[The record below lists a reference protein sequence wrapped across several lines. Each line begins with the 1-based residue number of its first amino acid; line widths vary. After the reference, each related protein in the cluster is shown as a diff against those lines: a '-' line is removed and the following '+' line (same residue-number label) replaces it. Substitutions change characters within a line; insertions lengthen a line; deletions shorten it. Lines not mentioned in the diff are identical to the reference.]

1 VTIRIHLT
9 PEDLAETRFAFSPLW
24 EAAQSVE
31 ALENPGKYVFHLPWI
46 DRARGAVGDLDLEP
60 LTVLLSY
67 PPIGYRV
74 DFVTPPPE
82 GPYPVFEDELERI
95 RATPHDVVRREIET
109 MYPGDHRPAAAQAFL
124 DEPDAALRRLTDAL
138 QAYWDTTLAEHWPR
152 LRALLEGDLLYRAK
166 RLALEGAQGLF
177 GDLHPAV
184 TWKDGVLSVDK
195 RAEEDVEPGGRGLLL
210 VPVAFACPKCT
221 VTTDPPWQPTL
232 TYTPRA
238 IATLWDADG
247 PSGEGV
253 LDELVGET
261 RAAILR
267 ALEIPM
273 TTTEVASRLGVTPGA
288 VSQQLAVLRRA
299 GVVDAHRSG
308 RGVYSELTPL
318 GESLVSLL
326 DA

>member
-1 VTIRIHLT
+1 MTIRIRLS
-9 PEDLAETRFAFSPLW
+9 PEDLAETRFAFSSVW
-24 EAAQSVE
+24 EAAQSLE

-46 DRARGAVGDLDLEP
+46 DRARDAVRDLDLEP

-67 PPIGYRV
+67 PNGYRV

-82 GPYPVFEDELERI
+82 GPYPDFEEELGRI
-95 RATPHDVVRREIET
+95 RATPHDVVRREIAI
-109 MYPGDHRPAAAQAFL
+109 MYPNDDMPAAARAFL
-124 DEPDAALRRLTDAL
+124 DEPDVALERLTEAFRV
-138 QAYWDTTLAEHWPR
+138 YWHGTLAEHWPR

-166 RLALEGAQGLF
+166 RLALEGAEGLF

-195 RAEEDVEPGGRGLLL
+195 RVDYDVEPGGRGLLL

-221 VTTDPPWQPTL
+221 VMTDPPWQPTL

-238 IATLWDADG
+238 IATLWETDRV
-247 PSGEGV
+247 SGDGV
-253 LDELVGET
+253 LDDLVGET

-299 GVVDAHRSG
+299 GVVNAHRSG

>member
-1 VTIRIHLT
+1 MTIRIHLT
-9 PEDLAETRFAFSPLW
+9 PEDLAETRFAFSPVW

-46 DRARGAVGDLDLEP
+46 DRAREAVRQLDLEP
-60 LTVLLSY
+60 LRTLVSY
-67 PPIGYRV
+67 PRGYRV
-74 DFVTPPPE
+74 DFITPPPD
-82 GPYPVFEDELERI
+82 GPYPDLDEELRRI
-95 RATPHDVVRREIET
+95 LATPHDIVRDEVGR
-109 MYPGDHRPAAAQAFL
+109 MHPAGDRPPAAQAFIDDPGAGL
-124 DEPDAALRRLTDAL
+124 ERLTDIL
-138 QAYWDTTLAEHWPR
+138 RTYWDATLAEHWPR
-152 LRALLEGDLLYRAK
+152 LRALLEGDVLYRAK
-166 RLALEGAQGLF
+166 RLALEGAEGLF
-177 GDLHPAV
+177 GDLHPSV
-184 TWKDGVLSVDK
+184 TWKDGVLSCDK
-195 RAEEDVEPGGRGLLL
+195 PFEADVEPGGRGLLL
-210 VPVAFACPKCT
+210 IPVAFSCPKCS
-221 VTTDPPWQPTL
+221 VISDPPWQPTL
-232 TYTPRA
+232 VYTPRA
-238 IATLWDADG
+238 IATLWDSDR

-299 GVVDAHRSG
+299 GVVDGHRSG

-318 GESLVSLL
+318 GESLVHLL

>member
-1 VTIRIHLT
+1 MTIRIHLT
-9 PEDLAETRFAFSPLW
+9 PEDLAETRFAFSPVW

-46 DRARGAVGDLDLEP
+46 DRARGAVRDVDLGP
-60 LTVLLSY
+60 ISTLLSY
-67 PPIGYRV
+67 PNGYRV

-95 RATPHDVVRREIET
+95 RATPHDVIRREIGI
-109 MYPGDHRPAAAQAFL
+109 MYPGDDMPDAARALL
-124 DEPDAALRRLTDAL
+124 DEPDAALRRLTDAF
-138 QAYWDTTLAEHWPR
+138 QAYWDATLAEHWPR
-152 LRALLEGDLLYRAK
+152 LRGLLEGDLLYRAR

-195 RAEEDVEPGGRGLLL
+195 RVDYDVEPGGRGLLL

-221 VTTDPPWQPTL
+221 VITDPPWQPTL

-238 IATLWDADG
+238 IATLWDADR

-288 VSQQLAVLRRA
+288 VSQQLSVLRRA